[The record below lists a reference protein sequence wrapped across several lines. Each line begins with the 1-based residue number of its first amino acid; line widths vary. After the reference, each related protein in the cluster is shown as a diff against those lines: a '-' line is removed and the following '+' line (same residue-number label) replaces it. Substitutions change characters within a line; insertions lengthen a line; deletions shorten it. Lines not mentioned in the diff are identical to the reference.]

1 MSPVRRHA
9 RRAGRWTWYLLA
21 LVLVVVALA
30 GGIASQLL
38 LPLAERHPDRVAAW
52 LGERAG
58 RPVGFD
64 SLDTTWTRRGP
75 LLQVTGLRIGEV
87 DAPVAIGTA
96 EILVMPYT
104 GWLPGRSL
112 TELRLRDL
120 HLQLERHDDGSWHVQ
135 GLPGQAAGDSDPFAG
150 LERIGEVVLRDGS
163 LDIVAPGL
171 GIHTHV
177 PRIDLRLRVSGDR
190 VRAAANAWRVEADAP
205 VRAVLDLARGSGDG
219 RAWLG
224 IARAD
229 LDGWSP
235 LLRYAGVAVVD
246 GHGDADAWAT
256 LSGRRVVAMRAR
268 AELEDVALQAVSG
281 ESDEARFER
290 LDADVQWQAGDAG
303 WRLDAGRL
311 RLTAHGA
318 TQSLDGAVLGSGAV
332 LAFAA
337 DRIDAGPLLA
347 LLPLSDR
354 LSPSLRSWLRE
365 ASPRAVLHDV
375 ALVRDADGRMRVQA
389 RIEDAGFVPVGERP
403 GLLRAGGRLR
413 GDAGGLVFEPD
424 PATRWRLDWPLGF
437 GEPHDFSLDGTI
449 AAWRDGAGWQVQT
462 PGLRIAGDGYGAH
475 VRGGL
480 GFAAGSG
487 RPTIDIAAAVDEAE
501 IPVARRFWV
510 RHVMSEATIG
520 WLDAA
525 LVGGRVR
532 NGRAVVS
539 GDLDDWPFRATAGRP
554 APGLFHAEAELVD
567 AQVRFQPEWPAV
579 ERLDGRVRFIANGF
593 DLRGRGALAGVDVAQ
608 LEAGIADFSQAP
620 LRVSAESGG
629 DIAAMFAM
637 LRRTPLYAGLSPT
650 LDGLRAA
657 GPANARFAME
667 LDFGEAPLIDG
678 AVQFD
683 GVRVAEQA
691 WGLQLDQLRGR
702 LRYDQHGFAA
712 PALQAQMDGRTA
724 HLRLAAGEGHARD
737 PRLAFEGELGAVV
750 GIGTLIDRVQAL
762 EWLHPRARGRSAWT
776 VGVEVP
782 RDTGGDDAPPSLV
795 LRSDLRGTTLDLP
808 APLAKPAGA
817 ALPAEVRVELPL
829 DGGNELAVRLGQRM
843 ALRARVDGD
852 ATGLAIALGG
862 AAATAPPAS
871 GVVLGGRTAEFAVMD
886 WLGLLGGAGGEGDG
900 DGEGGSMPLRRIDLA
915 VDRLSLMGG
924 SFPDTRIRAAPA
936 AGGTALGFEGPAL
949 AGSLQLP
956 DGRGPVVGRFERV
969 HWQRTP
975 PVAGAAARA
984 RGAAPAD
991 DSSDPARLPA
1001 LQIDVADLRLGDARL
1016 GEASLRTRPVAD
1028 GLQLE
1033 RLQVRAP
1040 GQAIDATGEWRGR
1053 GSAQR
1058 TRVQLDIDSQ
1068 DYGALLA
1075 GLGQGERLRGGN
1087 GRIGFAAAWPGSPTG
1102 FRVEALEGRLSL
1114 LVKDGQLADVEP
1126 GAGRVLG
1133 LLSVAELPRRLTLDF
1148 RDFFERGFAF
1158 NRIGGEVHFAD
1169 GRARAQGLA
1178 LDGPAAEIRIG
1189 GSADLRAQTYDQT
1202 IDVHPRSGNLLTAVG
1217 ALAGGPIGAA
1227 VGAAA
1232 GSVLRRPLGE
1242 IGASTYRVTGPWSDP
1257 QVEVIRREPHR
1268 AETDAQP
1275 PPDPGAPAE

>member
-1 MSPVRRHA
+1 MRRHA
-9 RRAGRWTWYLLA
+9 RRAGAWVWYLLA
-21 LVLVVVALA
+21 LLLVLLALA

-38 LPLAERHPDRVAAW
+38 LPLAERHPDRVAGW

-58 RPVGFD
+58 RPVAFD

-87 DAPVAIGTA
+87 DAPVEIGTA
-96 EILVMPYT
+96 EILVTPYT

-120 HLQLERHDDGSWHVQ
+120 HLQLERHDDGSWHIR
-135 GLPGQAAGDSDPFAG
+135 GLPGQGASESDPFAG
-150 LERIGEVVLRDGS
+150 LERIGEVVLHDGS
-163 LDIVAPGL
+163 LDILAPGL

-224 IARAD
+224 ITSAD

-246 GHGDADAWAT
+246 GHGDAGAWAT
-256 LSGRRVVAMRAR
+256 LAGRRIVSVRAR
-268 AELEDVALQAVSG
+268 AGLEDVALQAVSG
-281 ESDEARFER
+281 ESDEARFDQ
-290 LDADVQWQAGDAG
+290 LDADLQWRAGDAG
-303 WRLDAGRL
+303 WRLDVGRL
-311 RLTAHGA
+311 RLTANGA
-318 TQSLDGAVLGSGAV
+318 TQSLDGAVLGSGAL

-354 LSPSLRSWLRE
+354 LSPSLRGWLRE
-365 ASPRAVLHDV
+365 AAPRAVLHDV
-375 ALVRDADGRMRVQA
+375 AVVRDHGGRMRVQA
-389 RIEDAGFVPVGERP
+389 RVEDAGFAPVGERP
-403 GLLRAGGRLR
+403 GLQRASGRLR
-413 GDAGGLVFEPD
+413 GDAAGFAFEPD
-424 PATRWRLDWPLGF
+424 PDARWRLDWPAGF
-437 GEPHDFSLDGTI
+437 GEPHDVSLHGTI
-449 AAWRDGAGWQVQT
+449 AAWRDPAGWQVQT

-487 RPTIDIAAAVDEAE
+487 RPTIDIAAHVDEAE

-539 GDLDDWPFRATAGRP
+539 GDLDDWPFRAGDGP

-567 AQVRFQPEWPAV
+567 AQVRFQTGWPAV
-579 ERLDGRVRFIANGF
+579 EGLDGSVRFIGNGF
-593 DLRGRGALAGVDVAQ
+593 DLRGRGVLAGVEVSRVDAD
-608 LEAGIADFSQAP
+608 IADFSAAP
-620 LRVSAESGG
+620 LRVSAESDG

-637 LRRTPLYAGLSPT
+637 LRRTPLYDGLSPT

-657 GPANARFAME
+657 GPARARFSME
-667 LDFGEAPLIDG
+667 LDFGEAPSIDG
-678 AVQFD
+678 TVQLD
-683 GVRVAEQA
+683 GVRLAEQE

-702 LRYDQHGFAA
+702 LRYDQRGFVA
-712 PALQAQMDGRTA
+712 PALQARMDGRAA

-737 PRLAFEGELGAVV
+737 RLAFEGELGAVA
-750 GIGTLIDRVQAL
+750 GIGTLIDRVDAL
-762 EWLHPRARGRSAWT
+762 AWLHPRASGRSAWT

-782 RDTGGDDAPPSLV
+782 RDTAGDDAPPTLV

-808 APLAKPAGA
+808 APLAKPASA

-829 DGGNELAVRLGQRM
+829 EQSNELSVRLGQRM

-862 AAATAPPAS
+862 AAASVPPAS
-871 GVVLGGRTAEFAVMD
+871 GVVLNGRTAEFAVMD
-886 WLGLLGGAGGEGDG
+886 WLGLLGSGGEGDG
-900 DGEGGSMPLRRIDLA
+900 TGGSMSLRRIDLV
-915 VDRLSLMGG
+915 VDRLTLMGG
-924 SFPDTRIRAAPA
+924 RFPDTRIRAAPD
-936 AGGTALGFEGPAL
+936 AGGIALGFEGPAL
-949 AGSLQLP
+949 AGTLQLP
-956 DGRGPVVGRFERV
+956 DGQGPVVGRFERV

-975 PVAGAAARA
+975 PVAGAPTPARDD
-984 RGAAPAD
+984 APAD
-991 DSSDPARLPA
+991 NGSDPATLPA
-1001 LQIDVADLRLGDARL
+1001 LHIDAADLRLGSARL

-1028 GLQLE
+1028 GLVLE

-1040 GQAIDATGEWRGR
+1040 GQVIDATGEWRGR
-1053 GSAQR
+1053 GDGQR
-1058 TRVQLDIDSQ
+1058 TRVQLDIDSN

-1087 GRIGFAAAWPGSPTG
+1087 GRIGFAATWPGSPTG
-1102 FRVEALEGRLSL
+1102 FRVEALEGELSL

-1178 LDGPAAEIRIG
+1178 LDGPAAEIRIA

-1257 QVEVIRREPHR
+1257 QVEVIRREPARVDDDAKAAPDAGR
-1268 AETDAQP
+1268 AAP
-1275 PPDPGAPAE
+1275 PAG